1 MDKKTYYVT
10 VDGTI
15 HEEQLLDDAP
25 YDYAIEASDE
35 EIQALQSLFD
45 ETYDHDWHTFVE
57 AHLPYKTEKRQ
68 QASLE
73 VDENVRE
80 IYKMIYQLGTEETK
94 QSIASLG
101 LLDLS

>member
-15 HEEQLLDDAP
+15 HEQQLLDDGP
-25 YDYAIEASDE
+25 YDFAIEASDD
-35 EIQALQSLFD
+35 EIQALQALF
-45 ETYDHDWHTFVE
+45 EKTYDHDWHTYLE
-57 AHLPYKTEKRQ
+57 AHLPYETEERQ

-73 VDENVRE
+73 VDEDVRE
-80 IYKMIYQLGTEETK
+80 IYQMIYRLGTEETK
-94 QSIASLG
+94 RGIASLG